1 MSALSA
7 IHVGV
12 RQLGLDEDAA
22 REMYARVTGKRSLR
36 DMTEGERRKVVSHL
50 RESGLKAGSASSRRP
65 LSGRYAP
72 ILQALWLAAW
82 NLGVVRSREDK
93 ALIAFVARQT
103 SIAHLSWV
111 RDRDDAAQ
119 AIEALKA
126 WIRREAREEWLFRQ
140 SSREAA
146 WRNDPRAQVILA
158 QWAILTRADALPA
171 ASLESWRPGAM
182 TALVERH
189 GERLVEIQQDLGRLV
204 REARRR

>member
-1 MSALSA
+1 MSALTA

-36 DMTEGERRKVVSHL
+36 EMSEGERRRVVEHL
-50 RESGLKAGSASSRRP
+50 RATGFKAVSGASRKP

-72 ILQALWLAAW
+72 ILQALWISAW
-82 NLGVVRSREDK
+82 NLGIVRSRDDK

-111 RDRDDAAQ
+111 RDRDDAMK
-119 AIEALKA
+119 AIEALKS
-126 WIRREAREEWLFRQ
+126 WMRRESGDEELFRVSARQ
-140 SSREAA
+140 AA

-158 QWAILTRADALPA
+158 QWAILARANALPA

-189 GERLVEIQQDLGRLV
+189 AETLLELQHGLGKLV
-204 REARRR
+204 REARRG